1 MTILT
6 HDNITILD
14 TPIPFSN
21 MNIDVMKISYCEEDG
36 NNTDLYF
43 GLYLYKYS
51 DKADIFF
58 GISTD
63 LDGRNILVR
72 SNSIYELVNEHNHYF
87 NAKLLR
93 TMYYSTLE
101 LIYFNLKIIIPEKD
115 AYEYIDT
122 IINDITAPFAPVM
135 EVLGVKTL
143 EEGKTRNGIS
153 RKTNSITNIIKF

>member
-1 MTILT
+1 MDILILN

-43 GLYLYKYS
+43 GLYLYRYS
-51 DKADIFF
+51 DKADVFF

-63 LDGRNILVR
+63 LDGRDILVR

-87 NAKLLR
+87 NAKLLKA
-93 TMYYSTLE
+93 MYYSTLT

-115 AYEYIDT
+115 ANEYIDT
-122 IINDITAPFAPVM
+122 IINDIENSKHWYAI
-135 EVLGVKTL
+135 EQVLK
-143 EEGKTRNGIS
+143 
-153 RKTNSITNIIKF
+153 

>member
-1 MTILT
+1 MDILILNR
-6 HDNITILD
+6 DNITILD

-21 MNIDVMKISYCEEDG
+21 MNMDIMKISYCEEDG

-51 DKADIFF
+51 DKADVFF

-63 LDGRNILVR
+63 LDGRDILVR
-72 SNSIYELVNEHNHYF
+72 SNSIYELVNGHNHYF

-93 TMYYSTLE
+93 TMYYSTLT

-115 AYEYIDT
+115 ANEYIDT
-122 IINDITAPFAPVM
+122 IINDIENSKHWYAI
-135 EVLGVKTL
+135 EQVLK
-143 EEGKTRNGIS
+143 
-153 RKTNSITNIIKF
+153 